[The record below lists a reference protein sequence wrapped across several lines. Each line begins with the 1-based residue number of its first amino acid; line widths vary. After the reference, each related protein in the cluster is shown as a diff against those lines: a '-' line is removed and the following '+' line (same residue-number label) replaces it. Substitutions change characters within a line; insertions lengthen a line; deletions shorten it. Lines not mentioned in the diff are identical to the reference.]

1 MQLYKEIAG
10 AQMALMT
17 MALLSSVLA
26 VITLGFIFIF
36 INILFLVLTK
46 MEITTVAL
54 DPQKQNAKYA
64 ILLITELYNLGRQE
78 NAGALMEHTTMGQIL
93 NV

>member
-1 MQLYKEIAG
+1 MEVRREIAG

-17 MALLSSVLA
+17 MALLNSVLA

-54 DPQKQNAKYA
+54 DP
-64 ILLITELYNLGRQE
+64 
-78 NAGALMEHTTMGQIL
+78 
-93 NV
+93 

>member
-1 MQLYKEIAG
+1 MIKQKTECWLEVCKEIAG

-17 MALLSSVLA
+17 IAMLSSVLA

-36 INILFLVLTK
+36 ISILFLVLTK
-46 MEITTVAL
+46 MEITIVAL

-64 ILLITELYNLGRQE
+64 IHSITELYMEGR
-78 NAGALMEHTTMGQIL
+78 
-93 NV
+93 

>member
-64 ILLITELYNLGRQE
+64 ILLITELYN
-78 NAGALMEHTTMGQIL
+78 
-93 NV
+93 